1 MQQARIDAGGDHLVR
16 RLPAPGPLRV
26 TMHATDITAG
36 RMDET
41 AQAWDATGNL
51 VAQATQLA
59 AVRT

>member
-1 MQQARIDAGGDHLVR
+1 
-16 RLPAPGPLRV
+16 
-26 TMHATDITAG
+26 MHATDITAG